1 MKAQG
6 GQGLVSRYS
15 LTPFSPENCVDIG
28 YDQLLDT
35 YFLQVRRN
43 RDEGAGTQLIKA
55 IGTGV
60 GTPETQGQITDPS
73 VLVMEAGSFAKIPD
87 DLIFSLYAD
96 RKTEATRFASDPVV
110 YLCMRNKSVWRSRI
124 GKDWQSRLES
134 SPISGVQLEIRPSSH
149 HSMNYVVAKAIL
161 RDFLG
166 SHDRAR
172 RVTPVFS
179 DTVISNMPV
188 NRNSILTEKM
198 NLSGLRKHP
207 VTQAKA
213 RSFRPQ
219 NNCGD
224 QIPIENRVSN
234 VLQRQERE
242 GNQQK
247 IPPSLKRTRT
257 SWISSE
263 IKCKHIQNRRGPAFT
278 PGLFSYENQ
287 ITLFPVRPL
296 VYVERVHLTRESGC
310 AAQTRGLIR
319 QHETIIAAGDGF
331 QRDKP
336 RVFR

>member
-198 NLSGLRKHP
+198 ISDAVFEIESQKELVWIEKASCYAGEGKVVPAAEQLR
-207 VTQAKA
+207 
-213 RSFRPQ
+213 RSDP
-219 NNCGD
+219 
-224 QIPIENRVSN
+224 NRKP
-234 VLQRQERE
+234 RE
-242 GNQQK
+242 Q
-247 IPPSLKRTRT
+247 
-257 SWISSE
+257 
-263 IKCKHIQNRRGPAFT
+263 C
-278 PGLFSYENQ
+278 
-287 ITLFPVRPL
+287 ITAAGKG
-296 VYVERVHLTRESGC
+296 RESAKDSSFSKAHQNFLDFFGYQL
-310 AAQTRGLIR
+310 QT
-319 QHETIIAAGDGF
+319 HP
-331 QRDKP
+331 K
-336 RVFR
+336 